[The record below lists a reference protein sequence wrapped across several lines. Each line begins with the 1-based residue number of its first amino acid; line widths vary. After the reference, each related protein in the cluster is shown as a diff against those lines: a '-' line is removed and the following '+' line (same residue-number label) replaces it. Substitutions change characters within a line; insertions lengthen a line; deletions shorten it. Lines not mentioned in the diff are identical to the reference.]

1 MAMRRALV
9 TTAVFETTSR
19 MVNQA
24 PAVEE
29 GRGNDE
35 RGEEGKKMEG
45 GGAKKK
51 KGGQGEVKEG
61 KGRKR
66 DKRGGVRRGNT

>member
-29 GRGNDE
+29 GRNEEGEGLGRGVRE
-35 RGEEGKKMEG
+35 RGEGEG
-45 GGAKKK
+45 
-51 KGGQGEVKEG
+51 
-61 KGRKR
+61 
-66 DKRGGVRRGNT
+66 